1 MGIWSAVSA
10 AAPVV
15 KSFAPV
21 ISGAASLFGGAAR
34 NTAQKQAAK
43 EQMAFQERMSNTAHQ
58 RQMAD
63 LKAAGLNPILAV
75 RLGGASTP
83 GGAMPQLND
92 IVTPAINSA
101 MGVQQTQASTGY
113 QEAQTAVA
121 KVEEVLKSKL
131 VPGAEAVA
139 KFTTALNS
147 VLDAVAANIN
157 KTGATAEKTL
167 EVLQQAF
174 IRLMEVNDA
183 RLGASPE
190 GILMKVINKH
200 GEAVQQWIKG
210 E

>member
-1 MGIWSAVSA
+1 MNPLIASSLIAGGASLLGGMSRNSAQT
-10 AAPVV
+10 
-15 KSFAPV
+15 
-21 ISGAASLFGGAAR
+21 AASR
-34 NTAQKQAAK
+34 

-83 GGAMPQLND
+83 GGSMPQLND
-92 IVTPAINSA
+92 VVTPAINSA
-101 MGVQQTQASTGY
+101 MGVQQTQASTAY
-113 QEAQTAVA
+113 QEAQTAIA
-121 KVEEVLKSKL
+121 KVEAVLKEKL

-147 VLDAVAANIN
+147 VLDAVAVNIN

-167 EVLQQAF
+167 EVLQQGF
-174 IRLMEVNDA
+174 IKLMEMSDA

-190 GILMKVINKH
+190 AILMRVYNKH
-200 GEAVQQWIKG
+200 GEAVKQWIRG

>member
-1 MGIWSAVSA
+1 MGIWSALSA

-34 NTAQKQAAK
+34 NSAQKQAAK
-43 EQMAFQERMSNTAHQ
+43 QQMAFQERMSNTAHQ

-131 VPGAEAVA
+131 VPGAEAVS

-174 IRLMEVNDA
+174 IKLMEVNDA

-200 GEAVQQWIKG
+200 GDAVQQWIKG